1 MQTVY
6 EASNAVE
13 AHMLQ
18 GYLQQEGIA
27 TQVEGAYLQGA
38 VGELAAQGFVRLV
51 ADEADVERARAAIAR
66 WESSEAA
73 DAATPA
79 SSCAQ
84 ASSKSWMSALLGV
97 AIGVTGALAYF
108 RTPVTDSGVDYNRD
122 GVLDERWVYAPSG
135 ATLKST
141 VDRNLDTRIDYIT
154 HFDRQGEADSAEA
167 DDDFDGVF
175 ETRYRFKNG
184 NVATGEADT
193 DGDGYADFRTTYT
206 HGALDSAEYI
216 DPASGWPLRVERYRL
231 GKLTQDEVDSNRD
244 GTLDTRHFYSGTAE
258 ITRTETIALP

>member
-27 TQVEGAYLQGA
+27 TRVEGAYLQGA

-73 DAATPA
+73 QAAAP
-79 SSCAQ
+79 SSGCAQ
-84 ASSKSWMSALLGV
+84 APAKSWISVLLGV
-97 AIGVTGALAYF
+97 AIGVTGAFAYF
-108 RTPVTDSGVDYNRD
+108 RTPATDSGVDYNRD

-141 VDRNLDTRIDYIT
+141 MDRNLDSRIDYIS
-154 HFDRQGEADSAEA
+154 HFDHQGEIDTAEA

-184 NVATGEADT
+184 STVTGESDT
-193 DGDGYADFRTTYT
+193 DGDGYADFRTTFT
-206 HGALDSAEYI
+206 HGVLDSAEYI

-231 GKLTQDEVDSNRD
+231 SKLTQAEVDSNRD
-244 GTLDTRHFYSGTAE
+244 GTLDTRHFYSSSAE

>member
-27 TQVEGAYLQGA
+27 TRVEGAYLQGA

-51 ADEADVERARAAIAR
+51 ADEGDVERARAAIAR

-73 DAATPA
+73 EAAAPT
-79 SSCAQ
+79 SGCAQ
-84 ASSKSWMSALLGV
+84 APAKSWMSVLLGV
-97 AIGVTGALAYF
+97 AIGVTGAFAYF

-135 ATLKST
+135 STLKST
-141 VDRNLDTRIDYIT
+141 IDRNLDTRIDYIT
-154 HFDRQGEADSAEA
+154 HFDHQGEADTAEA

-175 ETRYRFKNG
+175 ETRYLFKNG
-184 NVATGEADT
+184 SVVSAEADT
-193 DGDGYADFRTTYT
+193 DGDAYPDLKANYT
-206 HGALDSAEYI
+206 HGVLDSAEYI
-216 DPASGWPLRVERYRL
+216 DPASGWPVRVEHYRL
-231 GKLTQDEVDSNRD
+231 GKITAAEVDANRD
-244 GTLDTRHFYSGTAE
+244 GKLDTRHLYSGTAD
-258 ITRTETIALP
+258 ITRTETIAQP